1 MPYVYILQCSDGTYY
16 TGYAVDLEKRLQ
28 QHQSGI
34 ACKYTRGRRPV
45 VLVYR
50 EELTS
55 KSQAMSRE
63 AQIKKMPRKQKQLLI
78 DSACT

>member
-1 MPYVYILQCSDGTYY
+1 LPYVYILQCSDGTYY

-28 QHQSGI
+28 QHQSGT

-50 EELTS
+50 EELAS
-55 KSQAMSRE
+55 KGQAMSRE
-63 AQIKKMPRKQKQLLI
+63 IQIKKMPRSQKERLI
-78 DSACT
+78 ESLRT